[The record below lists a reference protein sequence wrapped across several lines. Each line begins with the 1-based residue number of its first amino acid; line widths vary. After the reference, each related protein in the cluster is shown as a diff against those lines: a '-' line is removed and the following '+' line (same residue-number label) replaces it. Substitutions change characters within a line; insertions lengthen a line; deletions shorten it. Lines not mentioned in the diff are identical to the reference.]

1 MKKSAREVLL
11 LSTLCFITTMA
22 SAEEADR
29 LDQVTITDSED
40 DSSLEAAPPLGY
52 SIGGKSAAM
61 VPGSGGDPLRAL
73 QAMPGVVSND
83 DTSAAPAVR
92 GSRPEDNFYFV
103 DFMPAGYLF
112 HMGGAVSVFNSQLV
126 ESFDL
131 YPAAFGAEYAGNTGA
146 VIDVKLR
153 DPKEDERSTTID
165 ISMLQAGFLVEGPV
179 QENQSFYLAARMSYM
194 DLLVGDM
201 VDIQGVDMV
210 QFPKYT
216 DYQGKYLWKL
226 DDGGRVTFQATG
238 ATDNIEVNLDGTQ
251 AAAENDPVL
260 IGNHSNDM
268 SYNGQAVVWEQEH
281 GGNGMTL
288 GFGHMGSETV
298 THAAAAADAKIVMD
312 NWYGRGRW
320 TKPLG
325 SDHLLAIGGEVVQ
338 FNADYDVSFRDPGCT
353 EFDVNC
359 QYTDA
364 TLLSNKAKVTVN
376 WSQLYLEENWYPN
389 DRWALTVGISGQ
401 QEDYLK
407 ESFLEPRL
415 RAEYT
420 PQPGW
425 TYSIGA
431 GQYHQFPSFIQ
442 VEKVFGNPQ
451 LSHFDADHFVVGVE
465 RQAGDG
471 WEWKA
476 EAYYKKLNNLVT
488 SDPIT
493 RYSNEGEGEAMGLEL
508 LLRKAPTDK
517 LSGWLSVSL
526 SKAERIRANGE
537 RFPFEY
543 DQPLVISL
551 VGDYRLN
558 ERWSF
563 GAKWWYHSGAPYT
576 PITGST
582 LVPADPVNGI
592 PEHYVPIYSTEI
604 NSERMPDYHRL
615 DLRVNRHY
623 SKKTIGYLEL
633 VNAYAQQNVGGY
645 DYNVDYTSRDEIYQ
659 LPFLIS
665 LGFTT
670 RF

>member
-1 MKKSAREVLL
+1 MNKIVRDATLSGLVFLL
-11 LSTLCFITTMA
+11 MGAA

-29 LDQVTITDSED
+29 LEQVTITDSED

-52 SIGGKSAAM
+52 SMGGRSAAA
-61 VPGSGGDPLRAL
+61 VPGGGGDPLRAL
-73 QAMPGVVSND
+73 QTLPGVVSND
-83 DTSAAPAVR
+83 DSNAAPAVR

-103 DFMPAGYLF
+103 DFMPSGYIF

-126 ESFDL
+126 ESFDF

-153 DPKEDERSTTID
+153 DPDDEALSTSLD
-165 ISMLQAGFLVEGPV
+165 ISMLQAGMLVEGPV
-179 QENQSFYLAARMSYM
+179 TENQSFYFAARMSYL
-194 DLLVGDM
+194 DLLVGDQI
-201 VDIQGVDMV
+201 DIQGVDMV

-226 DDGGRVTFQATG
+226 DNGSRVTFQATG
-238 ATDNIEVNLDGTQ
+238 ATDNVEVNLDATADGV
-251 AAAENDPVL
+251 ENDPVL
-260 IGNHSNDM
+260 IGNHSNDTA
-268 SYNGQAVVWEQEH
+268 YNSQGIVWEEEH
-281 GGNGMTL
+281 GGNGLTL
-288 GFGHMGSETV
+288 GISHIGDETV
-298 THAAAAADAKIVMD
+298 THAAAAADARVTMD
-312 NWYGRGRW
+312 NWYGRARW

-325 SDHLLAIGGEVVQ
+325 NEHLLALGGEVVN

-359 QYTDA
+359 DYTDA
-364 TLLSNKAKVTVN
+364 SLLSNKASVTVN
-376 WSQLYLEENWYPN
+376 WSQLYVEENWYP
-389 DRWALTVGISGQ
+389 DDQWALTMGLSRQ
-401 QEDYLK
+401 HEDYLN
-407 ESFLEPRL
+407 ETFYEPRL

-442 VEKVFGNPQ
+442 VEEVFGNPQ
-451 LSHFDADHFVVGVE
+451 LTHFDADHYVIGIEHQV
-465 RQAGDG
+465 GDG

-488 SDPIT
+488 SDLAT
-493 RYSNEGEGEAMGLEL
+493 RYSNEGEGESQGVEL
-508 LLRKAPTDK
+508 LLRKAATDK

-526 SKAERIRANGE
+526 SKAERINTATGE

-543 DQPLVISL
+543 DQPVVVSL
-551 VGDYRLN
+551 VGDYRFN
-558 ERWSF
+558 DRWSL
-563 GAKWWYHSGAPYT
+563 GAKWWYHSGAPYS
-576 PITGST
+576 PIIGST
-582 LVPADPVNGI
+582 PDAVNPGRYIPVYGD
-592 PEHYVPIYSTEI
+592 I

-615 DLRVNRHY
+615 DLRVTRHY
-623 SKKTIGYLEL
+623 SKKTTGYLEL
-633 VNAYAQQNVGGY
+633 INAYAQDNVGGY

-665 LGFTT
+665 IGFTT